1 MRIGGLTPFTLSDF
15 PGRTAAI
22 IFTQGCNFRC
32 PFCHNASLLPL
43 SASSDD
49 LVPER
54 EVCRL
59 LESRMGRLDGVVITG
74 GEPTLQSD
82 LPKFLDVI
90 RRMGFEIKLDTNG
103 SHPEMVHRLIARK
116 LVDYIAMDI
125 KAPWDSYDLLTGVET
140 PVDRIRET
148 MRIVTNSGIE
158 HEFRTTVVDALL
170 SEDDILSIS
179 ASIPVDSP
187 HRLQTFQ
194 PENAL
199 DPELRQA
206 MEVA

>member
-1 MRIGGLTPFTLSDF
+1 
-15 PGRTAAI
+15 
-22 IFTQGCNFRC
+22 
-32 PFCHNASLLPL
+32 
-43 SASSDD
+43 
-49 LVPER
+49 
-54 EVCRL
+54 
-59 LESRMGRLDGVVITG
+59 
-74 GEPTLQSD
+74 
-82 LPKFLDVI
+82 
-90 RRMGFEIKLDTNG
+90 
-103 SHPEMVHRLIARK
+103 MVHRLIARK

-199 DPELRQA
+199 DPELRQV